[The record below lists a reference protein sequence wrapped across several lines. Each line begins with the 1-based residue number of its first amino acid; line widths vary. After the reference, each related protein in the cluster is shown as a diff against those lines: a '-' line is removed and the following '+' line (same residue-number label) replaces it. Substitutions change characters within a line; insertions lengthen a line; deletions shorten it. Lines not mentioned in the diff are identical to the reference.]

1 MFFYIRVTCKEK
13 LFSGN
18 FGSYNCFHSFVS
30 VLKIR
35 VELELREYIISESDK
50 LFCQYGFK
58 SVTMDDI
65 DRHLGMSK
73 KTIYTHFSDK
83 NEIVNI
89 VIDSKLNCQK
99 CLIKGSIDTAE
110 NAVHEVFFAVTN
122 MKELLS
128 NMNPTLFYDLQKY
141 HPQAW
146 LYFKDF
152 RENHLYATIYDNLLR
167 GIQEGYYRGDIKPDI
182 LTQMRLEQIDLI
194 FSGNSAYTSGK
205 YGIARVM
212 TELTEHFLYGICT
225 LKGHKLI
232 NKYKEIIEEE

>member
-1 MFFYIRVTCKEK
+1 ME
-13 LFSGN
+13 
-18 FGSYNCFHSFVS
+18 
-30 VLKIR
+30 LK
-35 VELELREYIISESDK
+35 EYIISESDK
-50 LFCQYGFK
+50 LFCQFGFK

-65 DRHLGMSK
+65 ARRLGMSK

-89 VIDSKLNCQK
+89 VIEIKLNSQK
-99 CLIKGSIDTAE
+99 CLIRSNVDTAE

-122 MKELLS
+122 MKDILS

-152 RENHLYATIYDNLLR
+152 REKHLYSTIYDNLIR
-167 GIQEGYYRGDIKPDI
+167 GIKEGYYRKDIKPDI

-194 FSGNSAYTSGK
+194 FNSNSEYTNGK
-205 YGIARVM
+205 YGIAQVM
-212 TELTEHFLYGICT
+212 AELTEHFLYGICT

>member
-1 MFFYIRVTCKEK
+1 MDVK
-13 LFSGN
+13 
-18 FGSYNCFHSFVS
+18 
-30 VLKIR
+30 
-35 VELELREYIISESDK
+35 EYIISESDK

-65 DRHLGMSK
+65 ARHLGMSK

-89 VIDSKLNCQK
+89 VIENKINSQK
-99 CLIKGSIDTAE
+99 CLIIQNKEAAE
-110 NAVHEVFFAVTN
+110 NAVREVFFAVTN

-141 HPQAW
+141 HPKAW
-146 LYFKDF
+146 FHFENF
-152 RENHLYATIYDNLLR
+152 REKNLFNTIYDNLIR
-167 GIQEGYYRGDIKPDI
+167 GISEGYYRKDIKPDI

-194 FSGNSAYTSGK
+194 FFGVDYKNGK
-205 YGIARVM
+205 YGIAQVM
-212 TELTEHFLYGICT
+212 TELTYHFLYGICT
-225 LKGHKLI
+225 LRGHKLI

>member
-1 MFFYIRVTCKEK
+1 LDVK
-13 LFSGN
+13 G
-18 FGSYNCFHSFVS
+18 
-30 VLKIR
+30 
-35 VELELREYIISESDK
+35 YIISESDK

-65 DRHLGMSK
+65 AKQLGMSK
-73 KTIYTHFSDK
+73 KTIYSHFSDK

-89 VIDSKLNCQK
+89 VIELKLNTQK
-99 CLIKGSIDTAE
+99 CLIHDTVNLAE

-122 MKELLS
+122 MKEQLS
-128 NMNPTLFYDLQKY
+128 NLNPALFYDLQKY

-146 LYFKDF
+146 MYFKDF
-152 RENHLYATIYDNLLR
+152 REKHLFTTIHDNLIR
-167 GIQEGYYRGDIKPDI
+167 GINEGYYRKDLKPDI

-194 FSGNSAYTSGK
+194 FSNSSSYTNGK
-205 YGIARVM
+205 YGLAQVM
-212 TELTEHFLYGICT
+212 AELTEHFLYGICT

>member
-1 MFFYIRVTCKEK
+1 ME
-13 LFSGN
+13 
-18 FGSYNCFHSFVS
+18 
-30 VLKIR
+30 LK
-35 VELELREYIISESDK
+35 EYIISESDK
-50 LFCQYGFK
+50 LFCQFGFK

-65 DRHLGMSK
+65 ARRLGMSK

-89 VIDSKLNCQK
+89 VIEIKLNSQK
-99 CLIKGSIDTAE
+99 CLIRNNVDSAE

-122 MKELLS
+122 MKDLLS

-152 RENHLYATIYDNLLR
+152 REKHLYSTIYDNLIR
-167 GIQEGYYRGDIKPDI
+167 GIKEGYYREDIKPDI

-194 FSGNSAYTSGK
+194 FNSSSEYTNGK
-205 YGIARVM
+205 YGIAQVM
-212 TELTEHFLYGICT
+212 AELTEHFLYGICT

>member
-1 MFFYIRVTCKEK
+1 MDVK
-13 LFSGN
+13 
-18 FGSYNCFHSFVS
+18 
-30 VLKIR
+30 
-35 VELELREYIISESDK
+35 EYIITESDK

-65 DRHLGMSK
+65 ARHLGMSK

-89 VIDSKLNCQK
+89 VIEIKLNSQK
-99 CLIKGSIDTAE
+99 CLISANVVAAE

-152 RENHLYATIYDNLLR
+152 REKQLYTTIFENLLR
-167 GIQEGYYRGDIKPDI
+167 GIKEGYYREDIKSDI
-182 LTQMRLEQIDLI
+182 LTQMRLQQMDLI
-194 FSGNSAYTSGK
+194 FSNSSDYTNGM
-205 YGIARVM
+205 YGIVQVM

>member
-1 MFFYIRVTCKEK
+1 MDVK
-13 LFSGN
+13 
-18 FGSYNCFHSFVS
+18 
-30 VLKIR
+30 
-35 VELELREYIISESDK
+35 EYIISESDK

-65 DRHLGMSK
+65 ARHLGMSK

-89 VIDSKLNCQK
+89 VIESKLNSQK
-99 CLIKGSIDTAE
+99 CWISENREAAE
-110 NAVHEVFFAVTN
+110 NAVHEIFFAVTN

-146 LYFKDF
+146 LHFKNF
-152 RENHLYATIYDNLLR
+152 RENHLYNNIYDNLLR
-167 GIQEGYYRGDIKPDI
+167 GISEGNYRKDIKPDI

-194 FSGNSAYTSGK
+194 FFNGSDYRSGK
-205 YGIARVM
+205 YSIAQVM
-212 TELTEHFLYGICT
+212 AELTEHFLYGICT
-225 LKGHKLI
+225 LRGHKLI

>member
-1 MFFYIRVTCKEK
+1 MDVK
-13 LFSGN
+13 
-18 FGSYNCFHSFVS
+18 
-30 VLKIR
+30 
-35 VELELREYIISESDK
+35 EYIIAESDK

-65 DRHLGMSK
+65 ARHLGMSK

-89 VIDSKLNCQK
+89 VIEIKLNSQK
-99 CLIKGSIDTAE
+99 CLISANVVAAE

-152 RENHLYATIYDNLLR
+152 REKHLYTTIFENLLR
-167 GIQEGYYRGDIKPDI
+167 GIKEGYYREDIKPDI
-182 LTQMRLEQIDLI
+182 LTQMRLQQMDLI
-194 FSGNSAYTSGK
+194 FSNSSDYTNGM
-205 YGIARVM
+205 YGIAQVM

>member
-1 MFFYIRVTCKEK
+1 MDVK
-13 LFSGN
+13 
-18 FGSYNCFHSFVS
+18 
-30 VLKIR
+30 
-35 VELELREYIISESDK
+35 EYIIAESDK

-65 DRHLGMSK
+65 AKQLGMSK
-73 KTIYTHFSDK
+73 KTIYSHFSDK

-89 VIDSKLNCQK
+89 VIEIKLNSQK
-99 CLIKGSIDTAE
+99 CLIRETVDLAE

-122 MKELLS
+122 MKEQLS
-128 NMNPTLFYDLQKY
+128 NMNPALFYDLQKY

-146 LYFKDF
+146 MYFKDF
-152 RENHLYATIYDNLLR
+152 REKHLFNNIHDNLKR
-167 GIQEGYYRGDIKPDI
+167 GITEGYYRKDIKPDI

-194 FSGNSAYTSGK
+194 FNNSSAYTNGK
-205 YGIARVM
+205 YGIAQVM
-212 TELTEHFLYGICT
+212 AELTEHFLYGICT

>member
-1 MFFYIRVTCKEK
+1 ME
-13 LFSGN
+13 
-18 FGSYNCFHSFVS
+18 
-30 VLKIR
+30 LK
-35 VELELREYIISESDK
+35 EYIISESDK
-50 LFCQYGFK
+50 LFCQFGFK

-65 DRHLGMSK
+65 ARHLGMSK
-73 KTIYTHFSDK
+73 RTIYTHFSDK

-89 VIDSKLNCQK
+89 VIEIKLNSQK
-99 CLIKGSIDTAE
+99 CLIRANVDTAE

-146 LYFKDF
+146 IYFKEF
-152 RENHLYATIYDNLLR
+152 REKHLYSTIYDNLIR
-167 GIQEGYYRGDIKPDI
+167 GMKEGYYREDIKPDI

-194 FSGNSAYTSGK
+194 FNNSSEYTIGK
-205 YGIARVM
+205 YGIAQVM
-212 TELTEHFLYGICT
+212 AELTEHFLYGICT